1 MDALVVDNL
10 KLKFIEDFNKFR
22 KQLYKGYKT
31 QYSIL
36 LAEIAIIENSDY
48 FDINIYEYLM
58 GL

>member
-31 QYSIL
+31 QYSTL